1 MADQFK
7 QRLAMF
13 SAANAGSGLNGGLRG
28 IEREGLRVDAQAR
41 LAMTTHPERLG
52 SALTHSQIT
61 TDYSESL
68 LELITPP
75 SVSIETL
82 MSSLENIHRATHQAL
97 NGELL
102 WSHSMPCP
110 LPDEADIPIAQYGKS
125 HLGKLK
131 YVYRNGLA
139 LRYGK
144 PMQCIAGIHYN
155 FSVSEHSWQLLRQ
168 SEGSALSPAEY
179 RSEQYMATIRNFH
192 RYSWLLMVL
201 FGASPALAD
210 SFVRN
215 RPSGLDRLSSDTLY
229 LPHATSLRM
238 SDLGYQSTAQSG
250 ISVSTNSL
258 DCYIADLHDAI
269 TNPYAAYRELGV
281 RHEGEWT
288 QINANVLQI
297 ENEYYS
303 TIRPKQVCRRGERPI
318 QALKERGVQY
328 LEVRCLDIDPF
339 SPVGIA
345 PETARFIDAFL
356 YFCLLSDSPLN
367 TPSEKQENSAN
378 FAAAVRQGRLPGLH
392 LQRRGQPVDLRVW
405 AEELLGRIASVAN
418 LLDAETGASDF
429 ADAVAKQAAKLKS
442 PALLPSS
449 CVLKGIKECGGS
461 FVAFAMRQSQRH
473 AAFFFGNPLSG
484 EKQAVF
490 DELARMSRLEQE
502 QIEAS
507 DTGTFDD
514 YISHFNQQMDSA
526 FIPAATSRNRSECKD
541 GARTGAC
548 RPCLS

>member
-13 SAANAGSGLNGGLRG
+13 SGANAGAGLNGGLRG
-28 IEREGLRVDAQAR
+28 IEREGLRIDTQAR
-41 LAMTTHPERLG
+41 LAMTPHPRQLG

-61 TDYSESL
+61 TDYAESL

-82 MSSLENIHRATHQAL
+82 MSSLEDIHRATHRSL

-110 LPDEADIPIAQYGKS
+110 LPDEADIPIARYGKS

-131 YVYRNGLA
+131 YVYRKGLA

-155 FSVSEHSWQLLRQ
+155 FSVSDECWQQLQ
-168 SEGSALSPAEY
+168 QKEGATQSPAEF
-179 RSEQYMATIRNFH
+179 RSAQYMATIRNFH

-210 SFVRN
+210 SFVRKAS
-215 RPSGLDRLSSDTLY
+215 SGLDRLSPDTLY

-269 TNPYAAYRELGV
+269 TNPYAPYSELGV

-318 QALKERGVQY
+318 QALRDRGVQY

-339 SPVGIA
+339 EPAGIA
-345 PETARFIDAFL
+345 PDTARFIDAFL
-356 YFCLLSDSPLN
+356 YYCLLNESPLN
-367 TPSEKQENSAN
+367 TPSEKQENGAN
-378 FAAAVRQGRLPGLH
+378 FTAAVREGRRPGLR
-392 LQRRGQPVDLRVW
+392 LQRRGRSTDLAVW
-405 AEELLGRIASVAN
+405 AKELLERIASVAKV
-418 LLDAETGASDF
+418 LDAGTGASRF
-429 ADAVAKQAAKLKS
+429 VDAVEKQAVKLRS

-449 CVLKGIKECGGS
+449 CVMKGIEECDKS
-461 FVAFAMRQSQRH
+461 FAAFAMRQSQRH
-473 AAFFFGNPLSG
+473 AAFFLADPLSG

-490 DELARMSRLEQE
+490 DELARMSSLEQE
-502 QIEAS
+502 QIEAA

-514 YISHFNQQMDSA
+514 YINQFNQQMDNA
-526 FIPAATSRNRSECKD
+526 FLPAAASRNRHECKD
-541 GARTGAC
+541 ATRSGAC